1 MFIFSAPSGVL
12 HCITTRAVNE
22 GGRKKKKADVSFS
35 QLIKLHNRAL
45 ASAGKLRTSYSMRS
59 EDIGG
64 GLRAPGGD
72 EEAILGAGGERA
84 RAAAAAEARL

>member
-64 GLRAPGGD
+64 D